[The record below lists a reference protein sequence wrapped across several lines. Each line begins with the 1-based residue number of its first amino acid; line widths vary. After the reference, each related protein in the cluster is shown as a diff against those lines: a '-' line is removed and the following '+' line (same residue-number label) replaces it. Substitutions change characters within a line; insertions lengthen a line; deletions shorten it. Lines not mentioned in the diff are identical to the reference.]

1 MGFNKRYVN
10 YHNTLNA
17 LQSNNLKEYYGKSD
31 TLIFDDENSER
42 VYNLFVNG
50 KTEEEILKLLNL

>member
-10 YHNTLNA
+10 YQNTLNA